1 MDRALQRL
9 ERVLELEKQQ
19 GYQNKAVVGG
29 IRQFAVFWVT
39 QANEEATDEADRA
52 LAEQV
57 SEVLMEYGRL
67 SGVEARARA
76 IDSLLASMV
85 RRRARRPETPAPSS
99 PAPQP
104 ARPASP
110 PAGSTAPPAPT
121 PRVAAPVEAPARTSG
136 RCSTCCCRIW
146 TPPPAASS
154 PYTMVPT

>member
-76 IDSLLASMV
+76 IDSLLASME
-85 RRRARRPETPAPSS
+85 RRRTRRPETPP
-99 PAPQP
+99 P
-104 ARPASP
+104 ARPAP
-110 PAGSTAPPAPT
+110 LTG
-121 PRVAAPVEAPARTSG
+121 EKK
-136 RCSTCCCRIW
+136 
-146 TPPPAASS
+146 
-154 PYTMVPT
+154 